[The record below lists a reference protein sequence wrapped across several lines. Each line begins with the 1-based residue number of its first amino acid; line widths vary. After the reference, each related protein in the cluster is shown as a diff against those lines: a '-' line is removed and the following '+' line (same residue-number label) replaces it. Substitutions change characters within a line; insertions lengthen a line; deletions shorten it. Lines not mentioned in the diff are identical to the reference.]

1 MTAATTSRTARPTAR
16 REWSTPAW
24 TRIAPVALLLVVVTV
39 RTLRPIEDPD
49 TWWHLRAGQELA
61 RRFELV
67 GPDPW
72 SPFTTH
78 EWIRHQWLGELLLA
92 GVHAVGGVGAVAW
105 LVTVFALVTVLACY
119 VVARRQASVL
129 VSTAV
134 ALAAFVGASMT
145 VTPRPQSLSLPL
157 AVLAAHGWT
166 ATAQDGR
173 VRWWLV
179 PLTWV
184 WACCHGF
191 WFVSP
196 VLGGVVVVG
205 LLLERAPRALL
216 VRTAAATVASL
227 AVAALTPVGPRLL
240 AAPFEVGRITA
251 LIEEWQPPTRDL
263 PAFVVT
269 VAMALLLVALRS
281 RGPLP
286 SWPEVGVLGL
296 AAYLVV
302 SHGRTVSLAAV
313 LLVPLLAP
321 ALERLVPFARER
333 IGRPEVLTLGVAA
346 VVAAAASAALVTGAV
361 TRPAGFPTALAGPLT
376 SLPRGSVV
384 CNDYD
389 AGGWLWWAHPGLVPV
404 IDGRTELYD
413 ARDVEDYARFAAG
426 GPGTTSLAERR
437 GCAVALVRAGSPAQ
451 RTLVASG
458 WGSPSQ
464 ADGWVLLR
472 RGTAPAA
479 P

>member
-119 VVARRQASVL
+119 AVARRQASVL

-166 ATAQDGR
+166 ATARDGR

-333 IGRPEVLTLGVAA
+333 VGRPEVLTLGVAA

-437 GCAVALVRAGSPAQ
+437 ACAVALVRAGSPAQ